1 MYEIMCFDEYGNS
14 IDEFVQWDTNRVMY
28 IDWEHNCTP
37 VFQFGNTKSDRLLV
51 VKGRIIEDETKK
63 IAEVNVPNILLQQAY
78 PIIGFVYLESEVDG
92 DDHYYAGKT
101 VYNFKIPV
109 RAKVKPEDYKYTEN
123 TEYISW
129 INLEAE
135 AREYL
140 AELEVETNRFKTEY
154 EDTLGTAKENAD
166 RAVQAAE
173 EAKVSEEN
181 AASSEDNAKKA
192 AKSADLSAA
201 AAKASQDAAK
211 LSEDN
216 AHDSEVAAKESEE
229 AAASSE
235 QNAKD
240 SEEASK
246 TSEGNAKV
254 SEVNAKE
261 SEENAARSETK
272 AKESEVNAKN
282 SEDNARVS
290 EANAKISETNAKNSE
305 VAAKASEEAAKLSE
319 QNAKV
324 SEDNAKASELAA
336 KASEEAAKGSEES
349 AANVLVRA
357 EEALANSEESLA
369 KAEQAVE
376 EAENL
381 TAAVEGAV
389 EETVQN
395 AERAEVAADEAAGH
409 AERAKEC
416 ADTIDTSVIEAK
428 LAAKGDNL
436 EFDYDTNLLY
446 LTSEGERIGDGIQVA
461 TGVGGGGGTS
471 LEYTI
476 KLQNLLENRAFTVAS
491 GKKVELKFSYSSV
504 DSEGYTDG
512 NGVGKLTINS
522 VVKPALSVVQG
533 ENTIDITSML
543 SVGANTVKIRVEN
556 SEGAAKTL
564 SYTITVVAATITSSF
579 DVSKQYSGDIQFDYT
594 PNGAV
599 EKTVYFEVDGTVI
612 GTQVV
617 TASGKQ
623 QSYTIPAQAHG
634 SHALRVWFECVISG
648 SDVTS
653 NELYYEFAS
662 IVDGNTTSII
672 TSNFQAVD
680 VTQYDTVVV
689 AYRVYTPNS
698 LTSTIDLSANNVVVG
713 DDLTVDRTEQYWS
726 YRADNAGSHTLK
738 IQCGGVSK
746 SWTFNA
752 VDANVDV
759 EAETSN
765 LALYLS
771 SYGRNNNE
779 ANPAT
784 WEYGDIAATFS
795 NFNFASD
802 GWQIDEDGVTV
813 LRVSGDARLEIP
825 AKIFAQ
831 NARTTGKTIEI
842 EFASRDVLD
851 YDAVII
857 SCMSEG
863 KGIQITSQRADLFST
878 QSEMGTQY
886 KENEHIRVTFVIEK
900 QSDNRFLLVYI
911 NGILSGAEVYPE
923 DDDFSQFNPV
933 GISIGSNYC
942 TTDIYCIRVYD
953 NNLNRY
959 QILDNWIADTQN
971 GALMIERYNRNQI
984 YNDADEVTIAN
995 LPADLPYLVIEAAA
1009 LPQFKGDKQT
1019 CAGYYVDL
1027 MNPNKSFTFENAQID
1042 VQGTSSQYYYVKNYK
1057 IKFKEG
1063 FKNDN
1068 GVVSESYQLNS
1079 NVIGTNEFTFKA
1091 DVASSEGANN
1101 VVLAQL
1107 YNDLCPS
1114 LTPPQEKDS
1123 RVRQTIDGHPIVIF
1137 WNDGTNLTFLG
1148 KYNFNNDK
1156 GTPEVFGFAD
1166 GDESWEIRQNGTDLV
1181 GWKSDDFS
1189 GDWGNDF
1196 EARYPEDN
1204 TDITNLK
1211 ALSTWLVST
1220 NTEAAT
1226 NAALPSAVTY
1236 DGVQYTTDSAEY
1248 RLAKFRAE
1256 LPDHADVDA
1265 MVFYYLFTEIFLCI
1279 DQREKNAFPTLFAEA
1294 GRWLMFF
1301 YDADSSLGIDNKGKL
1316 AFDYYLED
1324 IDYTEGGDPVYNG
1337 QGSVLWVNM
1346 RKAYY
1351 AEIMAM
1357 YQQMRV
1363 DDVISYDIVD
1373 GTFEAH
1379 QSKWCEA
1386 IFNEDMYRKCLE
1398 PMIVAEDG
1406 QYLPMLL
1413 GKKEMHRK
1421 WWLYNRFRFLDS
1433 KYITGS
1439 SMETRIM
1446 IRAKSK
1452 ANVWLTPYVNMY
1464 GHVYYNDEHVEH
1476 RMERGVAYEY
1486 VWAASG
1492 AEDAVIGI
1500 NDADMITSLGDL
1512 SALQV
1517 ETIDIAKAKH
1527 LTSLKVGDASSSYSN
1542 KNLTSVV
1549 LGNNTLL
1556 RSLDLRNCVSLNTS
1570 VGASGCT
1577 NIEEVYCEGTSI
1589 TGISLPNGGILKTLH
1604 LPATVTNL
1612 VVLNQQNITDFS
1624 MAGYDSLEVL
1634 RVENSDGVPTER
1646 IVANA
1651 TNLKRVR
1658 LLNVDWTITDNTVL
1672 ERLDACG
1679 GRDEN
1684 NNDTTRPVI
1693 TGKAI
1698 VDAPVAANMIDYWRN
1713 AFPDLELTFTTLGY
1727 TVTFKDWDG
1736 TVLKTQTVLSGNSA
1750 NPPSAPSRESTAQYV
1765 YSFSGWDNSYQN
1777 VVADVVCTATY
1788 AQALRKYTVKF
1799 YNEGTLVQTKQVDY
1813 GTEALYTGSSLSK
1826 THDNPDSYYW
1836 IMSGWYPSVANVTK
1850 DIETNAQWEE
1860 KAWTVLQQATLPT
1873 DFTGVPKISCAGNMA
1888 FLTDATSSDISDY
1901 YITSDF
1907 VNWDYCVPSG
1917 SFPDFEYEGVKYC
1930 NNKYFC
1936 VCSTSRSGDRFI
1948 YYSDDGRTWKTFA
1961 KTSSNRGIFDI
1972 VWDGTYY
1979 IACDDTYV
1987 YVIDEGLTT
1996 ILSSKAMKVYNIAYE
2011 DGTLYLMYGHQSA
2024 ALTIYKSTD
2033 KANYYLNNL
2042 ETYSGSSTRTY
2053 HVMTTKSVASNDY
2066 LYLIYSS
2073 YSSNKYANISIS
2085 KFSFPADYVEVSTT
2099 KICNTSSGYY
2109 YDALP
2114 IRKSGDTMI
2123 TGYFYFGTDTTNEPY
2138 NFCLVAT
2145 KDGKSIVKKGYA
2157 GISDN
2162 KQNYVYLDVMGNYIV
2177 VCDGANVHYGIN
2189 TF

>member
-14 IDEFVQWDTNRVMY
+14 INEFVQWDTNRVMY

-129 INLEAE
+129 INLESE

-140 AELEVETNRFKTEY
+140 AELEVETNRFKAEY

-173 EAKVSEEN
+173 EAKT
-181 AASSEDNAKKA
+181 SEDNAKESENKA
-192 AKSADLSAA
+192 KDSEEAA
-201 AAKASQDAAK
+201 HASEVAAKASQDAAK

-216 AHDSEVAAKESEE
+216 AHDSEVASKESEE
-229 AAASSE
+229 AAKSSE
-235 QNAKD
+235 QNAKA
-240 SEEASK
+240 SENAAK

-261 SEENAARSETK
+261 SEENAARSEAK

-282 SEDNARVS
+282 SEDKARVS

-305 VAAKASEEAAKLSE
+305 VAAKASEEAAKVSE
-319 QNAKV
+319 HNAKV
-324 SEDNAKASELAA
+324 SEQNAKASELAA

-349 AANVLVRA
+349 AANVLVKA
-357 EEALANSEESLA
+357 NEALKNSEESLA

-395 AERAEVAADEAAGH
+395 AERAEIAADEAAGH

-461 TGVGGGGGTS
+461 TGTGGGGGTS

-476 KLQNLLENRAFTVAS
+476 TLKNLLESRVLTVAA
-491 GKKVELKFSYSSV
+491 GNKVELKYTYSSI
-504 DSEGYTDG
+504 DSEGYADG
-512 NGVGKLTINS
+512 NGVGKLTINGA
-522 VVKPALSVVQG
+522 VKPALSVVQG
-533 ENTIDITSML
+533 ENTLDVTSML
-543 SVGANTVKIRVEN
+543 SVGANTIKIRVEN

-564 SYTITVVAATITSSF
+564 SYTVNVVAATITSSF
-579 DVSKQYSGDIQFDYT
+579 DVSAPFTGDIQFDYT

-612 GTQVV
+612 GNQVV

-634 SHALRVWFECVISG
+634 SHTLRVWFECVIETA
-648 SDVTS
+648 DVTS

-662 IVDGNTTSII
+662 LVDGNTTPII
-672 TSNFQAVD
+672 TSNFKTTD

-689 AYRVYTPNS
+689 SYRVYTPNS
-698 LTSTIDLSANNVVVG
+698 LTSVIDLTANGTIVG
-713 DDLTVDRTEQYWS
+713 NDLIVDRTEQYWS
-726 YRADNAGSHTLK
+726 YRVDTAGSHTLK
-738 IQCGGVSK
+738 IQCGSVSK
-746 SWTFNA
+746 SWSFNA
-752 VDANVDV
+752 ADANVDV
-759 EAETSN
+759 EAETNN

-771 SYGRNNNE
+771 SRGRNNNE

-813 LRVSGDARLEIP
+813 LRVAGDARVNIP
-825 AKIFAQ
+825 ATIFKNDFRA
-831 NARTTGKTIEI
+831 TGKTIEI

-851 YDAVII
+851 YEAVIV
-857 SCMSEG
+857 SCMSG
-863 KGIQITSQRADLFST
+863 GIGMQITAQRADLFSQ
-878 QSEMGTQY
+878 QSAIGSQY
-886 KENEHIRVTFVIEK
+886 KEDEHIRVSFVVEK
-900 QSDNRFLLVYI
+900 RSDNRFLLVYI
-911 NGILSGAEVYPE
+911 NGILSAAEVYPS
-923 DDDFSQFNPV
+923 DDNFMQSPSV
-933 GISIGSNYC
+933 GISIGSNLC

-971 GALMIERYNRNQI
+971 GALMIERYNRNQV

-1009 LPQFKGDKQT
+1009 LPADKEDDKKT
-1019 CAGYYVDL
+1019 CSGYYVDV
-1027 MNPNKSFTFENAQID
+1027 MNPNKSFTFEGASIK

-1057 IKFKEG
+1057 IKFKNG

-1068 GVVSESYQLNS
+1068 GVVSETYQLN
-1079 NVIGTNEFTFKA
+1079 NKVIGTNEFTFKA

-1107 YNDLCPS
+1107 YNDLCPT
-1114 LTPPQEKDS
+1114 LTPPQKKDS

-1137 WNDGTNLTFLG
+1137 WNNGSEMKFLG

-1156 GTPEVFGFAD
+1156 GTAEVFGFAD

-1181 GWKSDDFS
+1181 GWRSDDFS

-1220 NTEAAT
+1220 NTDAAT
-1226 NAALPSAVTY
+1226 NSALPSAVTY

-1256 LPDHADVDA
+1256 LPDHADVNA
-1265 MVFYYLFTEIFLCI
+1265 LVFYYLFTEIFLCI

-1294 GRWLMFF
+1294 GKWLMFF

-1337 QGSVLWVNM
+1337 QASVLWVNM

-1357 YQQMRV
+1357 YKNLRETLRN
-1363 DDVISYDIVD
+1363 DGTADTLISYDVVD
-1373 GTFEAH
+1373 RTFENH

-1398 PMIVAEDG
+1398 PMIVAGDG

-1476 RMERGVAYEY
+1476 RMERGIAYEY
-1486 VWAASG
+1486 VWAATG

-1500 NDADMITSLGDL
+1500 NDADMLTSLGDL

-1517 ETIDIAKAKH
+1517 ETIDIAKAVH
-1527 LTSLKVGDASSSYSN
+1527 LTSLKIGDASSSYSN

-1556 RSLDLRNCVSLNTS
+1556 RSIDLRNCSSLNTS
-1570 VGASGCT
+1570 VDASGCS

-1589 TGISLPNGGILKTLH
+1589 TGFSLPNGGILKTLH
-1604 LPATVTNL
+1604 LPETVTNL
-1612 VVLNQQNITDFS
+1612 VVLNQHNITDFS
-1624 MAGYDSLEVL
+1624 MSGYNNLTSL
-1634 RVENSDGVPTER
+1634 RVENSEGVPTEE
-1646 IVANA
+1646 IVNNA
-1651 TNLKRVR
+1651 SNLDYVR
-1658 LLNVDWTITDNTVL
+1658 LLNVDWNLDSVDVL
-1672 ERLDACG
+1672 ETLASCQG
-1679 GRDEN
+1679 LNEEGLVVSY
-1684 NNDTTRPVI
+1684 PIV
-1693 TGKAI
+1693 TGKAHVPSI
-1698 VDAPVAANMIDYWRN
+1698 SPSELKRYNEIM
-1713 AFPDLELTFTTLGY
+1713 PDLTITSDGSTIEY
-1727 TVTFKDWDG
+1727 TIKFADWDG
-1736 TVLKTQTVLSGNSA
+1736 TVLDTQIVKAGGSAVDPVASGKIPTPTRPDSETSWFTFKGWGGNYTNVTGSTTIVATYTETIKTFTVRFFNGSVVLQTIVVNYGQSISYTGATPEYNGNVSGVHLFTGWSKDTTNIKSNIDSYAQYLNLSDPNNVIPFADCPWSRIKEIAYLGNVNDNGDFCIGDTVWWSIGDEKPMVVDGDAQQAVIYGFFHDTLESGLKAPLTIGLKNLDSGGWSTTSFYSGNTNKGRTYDSFLF
-1750 NPPSAPSRESTAQYV
+1750 STYAPDLPTEV
-1765 YSFSGWDNSYQN
+1765 IN
-1777 VVADVVCTATY
+1777 VVSASV
-1788 AQALRKYTVKF
+1788 RKRV
-1799 YNEGTLVQTKQVDY
+1799 ESDGSLVSFIAK
-1813 GTEALYTGSSLSK
+1813 S
-1826 THDNPDSYYW
+1826 H
-1836 IMSGWYPSVANVTK
+1836 IMS
-1850 DIETNAQWEE
+1850 
-1860 KAWTVLQQATLPT
+1860 
-1873 DFTGVPKISCAGNMA
+1873 
-1888 FLTDATSSDISDY
+1888 
-1901 YITSDF
+1901 
-1907 VNWDYCVPSG
+1907 
-1917 SFPDFEYEGVKYC
+1917 
-1930 NNKYFC
+1930 
-1936 VCSTSRSGDRFI
+1936 
-1948 YYSDDGRTWKTFA
+1948 
-1961 KTSSNRGIFDI
+1961 
-1972 VWDGTYY
+1972 
-1979 IACDDTYV
+1979 
-1987 YVIDEGLTT
+1987 
-1996 ILSSKAMKVYNIAYE
+1996 
-2011 DGTLYLMYGHQSA
+2011 
-2024 ALTIYKSTD
+2024 
-2033 KANYYLNNL
+2033 
-2042 ETYSGSSTRTY
+2042 
-2053 HVMTTKSVASNDY
+2053 AS
-2066 LYLIYSS
+2066 
-2073 YSSNKYANISIS
+2073 
-2085 KFSFPADYVEVSTT
+2085 EVSTVT
-2099 KICNTSSGYY
+2099 DAKLTLEGEKYPIFTDNNSRKKTVTYSNGSVSYRDWMLRTLSSDMTNVCLWHVEEDGSVVG
-2109 YDALP
+2109 DS
-2114 IRKSGDTMI
+2114 KGSGDV
-2123 TGYFYFGTDTTNEPY
+2123 
-2138 NFCLVAT
+2138 NF
-2145 KDGKSIVKKGYA
+2145 
-2157 GISDN
+2157 
-2162 KQNYVYLDVMGNYIV
+2162 
-2177 VCDGANVHYGIN
+2177 
-2189 TF
+2189 TFCI

>member
-14 IDEFVQWDTNRVMY
+14 INEFVQWDTNRVMY

-129 INLEAE
+129 INLESE

-140 AELEVETNRFKTEY
+140 AELEVETNKFKAEY
-154 EDTLGTAKENAD
+154 EDTLGTAKDNAD

-173 EAKVSEEN
+173 EAKT
-181 AASSEDNAKKA
+181 SEDNAKDSENKA
-192 AKSADLSAA
+192 KDSEEAA
-201 AAKASQDAAK
+201 HASEVAAKASEDAAK
-211 LSEDN
+211 LSENN
-216 AHDSEVAAKESEE
+216 AHDSEVASKESEE
-229 AAASSE
+229 NAKSSE
-235 QNAKD
+235 QNAKA

-261 SEENAARSETK
+261 SEENAARSEAK
-272 AKESEVNAKN
+272 AKESETNAKK

-305 VAAKASEEAAKLSE
+305 VAAKASEEAAKVSE

-324 SEDNAKASELAA
+324 SEENAKASEIAA
-336 KASEEAAKGSEES
+336 KKSEEAAKGSEES
-349 AANVLVRA
+349 AADVLVRA
-357 EEALANSEESLA
+357 EEALNNSEESLA
-369 KAEQAVE
+369 KAEQAVA
-376 EAENL
+376 EAEGL

-395 AERAEVAADEAAGH
+395 AERAEIAADEAAGH

-461 TGVGGGGGTS
+461 TGTGGGGGTS

-476 KLQNLLENRAFTVAS
+476 TLKNLLESRVLTVAA
-491 GKKVELKFSYSSV
+491 GNKVELKYTYSSV
-504 DSEGYTDG
+504 DSEGYADG
-512 NGVGKLTINS
+512 NGVGKLTINGA
-522 VVKPALSVVQG
+522 VKPALSVVQG
-533 ENTIDITSML
+533 ENTLDVTSML
-543 SVGANTVKIRVEN
+543 SVGANTIKIRVEN

-564 SYTITVVAATITSSF
+564 SYTVNVVAATITSSF
-579 DVSKQYSGDIQFDYT
+579 DVSAPFTGDIQFDYT

-612 GTQVV
+612 GNQVV

-634 SHALRVWFECVISG
+634 SHTLRVWFECVIETA
-648 SDVTS
+648 DVTS

-662 IVDGNTTSII
+662 LVDGNTTPII
-672 TSNFQAVD
+672 TSNFKTTD

-689 AYRVYTPNS
+689 SYRVYTPNS
-698 LTSTIDLSANNVVVG
+698 LTSVIDLTANGTVVG
-713 DDLTVDRTEQYWS
+713 NDLTVDRTEQYWS
-726 YRADNAGSHTLK
+726 YRVDTAGSHTLK
-738 IQCGGVSK
+738 IQCGSVSK
-746 SWTFNA
+746 SWSFNA
-752 VDANVDV
+752 ADANVDV
-759 EAETSN
+759 EAETNN

-771 SYGRNNNE
+771 SRGRNNNE

-813 LRVSGDARLEIP
+813 LRVAGDARVNIP
-825 AKIFAQ
+825 ATIFKNDFRA
-831 NARTTGKTIEI
+831 TGKTIEI

-851 YDAVII
+851 YEAVIV
-857 SCMSEG
+857 SCMSG
-863 KGIQITSQRADLFST
+863 GIGMQITAQRADLFSQ
-878 QSEMGTQY
+878 QSAIGSQY
-886 KENEHIRVTFVIEK
+886 KEDEHIRVSFVVEK
-900 QSDNRFLLVYI
+900 RSDNRFLLVYI
-911 NGILSGAEVYPE
+911 NGILSAAEVYPS
-923 DDDFSQFNPV
+923 DDNFMQSPSV
-933 GISIGSNYC
+933 GISIGSNLC

-971 GALMIERYNRNQI
+971 GALMIERYNRNQV

-1009 LPQFKGDKQT
+1009 LPADKEDDKKT
-1019 CAGYYVDL
+1019 CSGYYVDV
-1027 MNPNKSFTFENAQID
+1027 MNPNKSFTFEGASIK

-1057 IKFKEG
+1057 IKFKNG

-1068 GVVSESYQLNS
+1068 GVVSETYQLN
-1079 NVIGTNEFTFKA
+1079 NKVIGTNEFTFKA

-1107 YNDLCPS
+1107 YNDLCPT
-1114 LTPPQEKDS
+1114 LTPPQKKDS

-1137 WNDGTNLTFLG
+1137 WNNGSEMKFLG

-1156 GTPEVFGFAD
+1156 GTAEVFGFAD

-1181 GWKSDDFS
+1181 GWRSDDFS

-1220 NTEAAT
+1220 NTDAAT
-1226 NAALPSAVTY
+1226 NSALPSAVTY

-1256 LPDHADVDA
+1256 LPDHADVNA
-1265 MVFYYLFTEIFLCI
+1265 LVFYYLFTEIFLCI

-1294 GRWLMFF
+1294 GKWLMFF

-1337 QGSVLWVNM
+1337 QASVLWVNM

-1357 YQQMRV
+1357 YKNLRETLRN
-1363 DDVISYDIVD
+1363 DGTADTLISYDVVD
-1373 GTFEAH
+1373 RTFENH

-1398 PMIVAEDG
+1398 PMIVAGDG

-1486 VWAASG
+1486 VWAATG

-1500 NDADMITSLGDL
+1500 NDADMLTSLGDL

-1517 ETIDIAKAKH
+1517 ETIDIAKAVH
-1527 LTSLKVGDASSSYSN
+1527 LTSLKIGDASSSYSN

-1556 RSLDLRNCVSLNTS
+1556 RSIDLRNCSSLNTS
-1570 VGASGCT
+1570 VDASGCS

-1589 TGISLPNGGILKTLH
+1589 TGFSLPNGGILKTLH
-1604 LPATVTNL
+1604 LPETVTNL
-1612 VVLNQQNITDFS
+1612 VVLNQHNIIDFS
-1624 MAGYDSLEVL
+1624 MSGYNNLTSL
-1634 RVENSDGVPTER
+1634 RVENSEGVPTEE
-1646 IVANA
+1646 IVNNA
-1651 TNLKRVR
+1651 SNLDYVR
-1658 LLNVDWTITDNTVL
+1658 LLNVDWNLDSVDVL
-1672 ERLDACG
+1672 ETLASCQG
-1679 GRDEN
+1679 LNEEGLVVSN
-1684 NNDTTRPVI
+1684 PIV
-1693 TGKAI
+1693 TGKAHVPSI
-1698 VDAPVAANMIDYWRN
+1698 SPSELKRYNEIM
-1713 AFPDLELTFTTLGY
+1713 PDLTITYDGSTIEY
-1727 TVTFKDWDG
+1727 TVTFTDWDG
-1736 TVLKTQTVLSGNSA
+1736 TVLDTQIVKAGGSAVDPVATGKIPTPTREDTESSYYTFKGWGGNYTNVTGSITIIANYTQTIK
-1750 NPPSAPSRESTAQYV
+1750 Q
-1765 YSFSGWDNSYQN
+1765 F
-1777 VVADVVCTATY
+1777 
-1788 AQALRKYTVKF
+1788 TVRF
-1799 YNEGTLVQTKQVDY
+1799 YNGSILLQTSVVQY
-1813 GTEALYTGSSLSK
+1813 GSSAIYSGSK
-1826 THDNPDSYYW
+1826 PEYNGDVAGVHLFTGWSIDTSIVKSNIDSYAEYMNLSDPNQVIPFADCPW
-1836 IMSGWYPSVANVTK
+1836 DKMKEIAYLGNV
-1850 DIETNAQWEE
+1850 N
-1860 KAWTVLQQATLPT
+1860 
-1873 DFTGVPKISCAGNMA
+1873 
-1888 FLTDATSSDISDY
+1888 
-1901 YITSDF
+1901 
-1907 VNWDYCVPSG
+1907 
-1917 SFPDFEYEGVKYC
+1917 
-1930 NNKYFC
+1930 
-1936 VCSTSRSGDRFI
+1936 
-1948 YYSDDGRTWKTFA
+1948 DDGDFCIGDTVWWSVGDTR
-1961 KTSSNRGIFDI
+1961 DI
-1972 VWDGTYY
+1972 CVNSTTTTPVWITIMIYDFFH
-1979 IACDDTYV
+1979 DT
-1987 YVIDEGLTT
+1987 
-1996 ILSSKAMKVYNIAYE
+1996 NE
-2011 DGTLYLMYGHQSA
+2011 DGTKA
-2024 ALTIYKSTD
+2024 PLTIGLKNLNESGWST
-2033 KANYYLNNL
+2033 
-2042 ETYSGSSTRTY
+2042 SS
-2053 HVMTTKSVASNDY
+2053 
-2066 LYLIYSS
+2066 LYGKELTYSS
-2073 YSSNKYANISIS
+2073 YWMREQSRYRDAFPSDMQAVIS
-2085 KFSFPADYVEVSTT
+2085 KSIRKQIDANSNLTEYSAYVHFLSVSEVS
-2099 KICNTSSGYY
+2099 
-2109 YDALP
+2109 
-2114 IRKSGDTMI
+2114 
-2123 TGYFYFGTDTTNEPY
+2123 DTTDSRLKLEGEKYPVFTNDASRIKYPY
-2138 NFCLVAT
+2138 
-2145 KDGKSIVKKGYA
+2145 GKSTADDYALRTISPNTTGNLCYVSDKGVVTLPSSSVG
-2157 GISDN
+2157 GI
-2162 KQNYVYLDVMGNYIV
+2162 QTVITLCI
-2177 VCDGANVHYGIN
+2177 
-2189 TF
+2189 

>member
-14 IDEFVQWDTNRVMY
+14 INEFVQWDTNRVMY

-37 VFQFGNTKSDRLLV
+37 IFQFGNTKSDRLLV

-92 DDHYYAGKT
+92 DEHYYAGKT

-129 INLEAE
+129 INLESE
-135 AREYL
+135 ARAYL
-140 AELEVETNRFKTEY
+140 AELEVETNRFKAEY

-173 EAKVSEEN
+173 EAKVSE
-181 AASSEDNAKKA
+181 DNAKESENKAKDSEEAAHASEVA
-192 AKSADLSAA
+192 AKD
-201 AAKASQDAAK
+201 SQDAAK
-211 LSEDN
+211 VSEDN
-216 AHDSEVAAKESEE
+216 AHASEVAAKESEE

-240 SEEASK
+240 SENVAK

-272 AKESEVNAKN
+272 AKESEEKAKV

-305 VAAKASEEAAKLSE
+305 VAAKASEEAAKVSE

-324 SEDNAKASELAA
+324 SEENAKASEIAA

-376 EAENL
+376 TAENL

-395 AERAEVAADEAAGH
+395 AKRAEVAAEEAAGH

-416 ADTIDTSVIEAK
+416 ADTIDTSVIESK

-476 KLQNLLENRAFTVAS
+476 TLKNLLESRVLTVAA
-491 GKKVELKFSYSSV
+491 GNKVELKYTYSSV
-504 DSEGYTDG
+504 DSEGYNDG
-512 NGVGKLTINS
+512 NGVGKLTINGA
-522 VVKPALSVVQG
+522 VKPALSVVQG
-533 ENTIDITSML
+533 ENTLDVTSML
-543 SVGANTVKIRVEN
+543 SVGANTIKIRVEN

-564 SYTITVVAATITSSF
+564 SYTVNVVAATITSSF
-579 DVSKQYSGDIQFDYT
+579 DVSAPFTGDIQFDYT

-599 EKTVYFEVDGTVI
+599 EKTVSFEVDGTVI

-617 TASGKQ
+617 TSSGKQ
-623 QSYTIPAQAHG
+623 QSYIIPAQAHG
-634 SHALRVWFECVISG
+634 SHTLRVWFECVIEG
-648 SDVTS
+648 ADVTS

-662 IVDGNTTSII
+662 IVDGNTTPII

-698 LTSTIDLSANNVVVG
+698 LTSDIELVADASNATDLITTN
-713 DDLTVDRTEQYWS
+713 LTVDRTEQYWS
-726 YRADNAGSHTLK
+726 YRVNESGSHTLT
-738 IQCGGVSK
+738 IGCINVSK

-752 VDANVDV
+752 ADANIDV
-759 EAETSN
+759 EAETNN

-784 WEYGDIAATFS
+784 WEYGDIAATLS

-802 GWQIDEDGVTV
+802 GWQMDEDGVTV
-813 LRVSGDARLEIP
+813 LRVAGDARVEIP
-825 AKIFAQ
+825 ATIFKNDFRA
-831 NARTTGKTIEI
+831 TGKTIEI

-851 YDAVII
+851 YEAVII
-857 SCMSEG
+857 SCMSG
-863 KGIQITSQRADLFST
+863 GIGMQITAQRADLFSQ
-878 QSEMGTQY
+878 QSAIGSQY
-886 KENEHIRVTFVIEK
+886 KEDEHIRVSFVVEK
-900 QSDNRFLLVYI
+900 RSDNRFLLVYI
-911 NGILSGAEVYPE
+911 NGILSAAEVYPS
-923 DDDFSQFNPV
+923 DDNFMQSDAV

-971 GALMIERYNRNQI
+971 GALMIDRYNRNQI

-995 LPADLPYLVIEAAA
+995 LPADLPYLVIEATA
-1009 LPQFKGDKQT
+1009 LPRFKGDKQT

-1063 FKNDN
+1063 FKNDS

-1204 TDITNLK
+1204 TDITNLQ

-1226 NAALPSAVTY
+1226 NAALASAVTY
-1236 DGVQYTTDSAEY
+1236 DGVEYTTDSAEY

-1294 GRWLMFF
+1294 GKWLMFF

-1398 PMIVAEDG
+1398 PMIVDSDG

-1439 SMETRIM
+1439 SMDTRIM

-1476 RMERGVAYEY
+1476 RMERGQSYEY
-1486 VWAASG
+1486 VWSASG

-1500 NDADMITSLGDL
+1500 NDADMLTSLGDL

-1517 ETIDIAKAKH
+1517 ETIDIAKAVH
-1527 LTSLKVGDASSSYSN
+1527 LTSLKIGDASSSYSN
-1542 KNLTSVV
+1542 KNLTTVT

-1556 RSLDLRNCVSLNTS
+1556 RSIDLRNCFSLNTS
-1570 VGASGCT
+1570 VDASGCA

-1589 TGISLPNGGILKTLH
+1589 TGFGLPNGGILKTLH
-1604 LPATVTNL
+1604 LPETVTNL
-1612 VVLNQQNITDFS
+1612 TVLNQQNIADFS
-1624 MAGYDSLEVL
+1624 MAGYSNITSL
-1634 RVENSDGVPTER
+1634 RIENSDGIPVDD
-1646 IVANA
+1646 IVVAASKLN
-1651 TNLKRVR
+1651 NVR
-1658 LLNVDWTITDNTVL
+1658 LLNVDMTFDNTDAL
-1672 ERLDACG
+1672 EKLMQCG
-1679 GRDEN
+1679 GIDEN
-1684 NNDTTRPVI
+1684 GLATDTPIV
-1693 TGKAI
+1693 TGKATVGSI
-1698 VDAPVAANMIDYWRN
+1698 SERMLEEIND
-1713 AFPDLELTFTTLGY
+1713 AFPELELTYNTLIMEY
-1727 TVTFKDWDG
+1727 AVTFKDWDG
-1736 TVLKTQTVLSGNSA
+1736 TILDVQYITTGGSA
-1750 NPPSAPSRESTAQYV
+1750 VEPIAAGRISTPTREANAQYT
-1765 YSFSGWDNSYQN
+1765 YTYSGWYGDYTNITSTRI
-1777 VVADVVCTATY
+1777 VTATY
-1788 AQALRKYTVKF
+1788 SYTVNVYRVRF
-1799 YNEGTLVQTKQVDY
+1799 YNDTTLLQSSEVEY
-1813 GTEALYTGSSLSK
+1813 GSSVAYTGTRPESNA
-1826 THDNPDSYYW
+1826 TDGSY
-1836 IMSGWYPSVANVTK
+1836 I
-1850 DIETNAQWEE
+1850 
-1860 KAWTVLQQATLPT
+1860 
-1873 DFTGVPKISCAGNMA
+1873 FTGWS
-1888 FLTDATSSDISDY
+1888 DDISYITGNLDVY
-1901 YITSDF
+1901 ATFEKCVAPSAVTAFGDCTWAQIKAVSIDGAVDSNGDWAIDGTVWWSVGDEKTITMSDGEEITLQIWDFNHDDKPDGTVAPLTIGMKGVMDESQRFLADGTNVLWSNCKLRTTLNTTIYEKLPEDVKSVLCEVYKDTITSD
-1907 VNWDYCVPSG
+1907 
-1917 SFPDFEYEGVKYC
+1917 
-1930 NNKYFC
+1930 
-1936 VCSTSRSGDRFI
+1936 
-1948 YYSDDGRTWKTFA
+1948 
-1961 KTSSNRGIFDI
+1961 
-1972 VWDGTYY
+1972 
-1979 IACDDTYV
+1979 
-1987 YVIDEGLTT
+1987 DELT
-1996 ILSSKAMKVYNIAYE
+1996 AV
-2011 DGTLYLMYGHQSA
+2011 
-2024 ALTIYKSTD
+2024 TD
-2033 KANYYLNNL
+2033 KLFIPSAIEVYSGHTEHIEG
-2042 ETYSGSSTRTY
+2042 ETYSIFTGNTSRKKYNSSGTAMEWYTRTTNGAKY
-2053 HVMTTKSVASNDY
+2053 GGVA
-2066 LYLIYSS
+2066 IYKVSASGSASDVS
-2073 YSSNKYANISIS
+2073 YTY
-2085 KFSFPADYVEVSTT
+2085 PASGTASYV
-2099 KICNTSSGYY
+2099 CF
-2109 YDALP
+2109 A
-2114 IRKSGDTMI
+2114 
-2123 TGYFYFGTDTTNEPY
+2123 
-2138 NFCLVAT
+2138 FC
-2145 KDGKSIVKKGYA
+2145 I
-2157 GISDN
+2157 
-2162 KQNYVYLDVMGNYIV
+2162 
-2177 VCDGANVHYGIN
+2177 
-2189 TF
+2189 